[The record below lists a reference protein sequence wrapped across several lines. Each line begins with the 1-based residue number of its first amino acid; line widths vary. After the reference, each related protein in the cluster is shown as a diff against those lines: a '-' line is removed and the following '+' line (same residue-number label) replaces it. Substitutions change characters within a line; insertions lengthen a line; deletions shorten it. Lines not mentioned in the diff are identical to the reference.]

1 MLEMARAKNFKL
13 NKEKCK
19 VGLEEIKYLGH
30 IFSKD
35 GLKPDQSKIE
45 AVRKMPTP
53 ECKKDVERFL
63 GVVTYLAKFI
73 PNMSKHTEPLR
84 GLTRDDVEWQW
95 KAEHQQAFNTMKT
108 MLTEAPVLRY
118 YDVKLPV
125 TLSVDA
131 SKSGLGAVL
140 LQELKPVAYASR
152 ALTETEQRYAQI
164 EKEMLAIVFGA
175 ERFHQY
181 IYGRE
186 VDVQSDHK
194 PLEVIMKKPLS
205 SAPARIQRLLMR
217 LQKYQVNVQYKPG
230 KEMYIADALSRAYL
244 PVTSSPDI
252 EIEAQVHMVISN
264 LPVSNE
270 KLEEFRKETTN
281 DVTLTKLIETVLNGW
296 PETKSQAAQ
305 EIRAYWNFREEI
317 SVVNGVLYKGERLI
331 VPAAMRGEMLKRIH
345 ESHLG
350 IESCRRRA
358 REVLFWPGMA
368 ENIAEMV
375 NSCDVCRTHQKRQT
389 KEPLQPHSVPERP
402 WQKIGVDLFTFG
414 QQEYLLLVD
423 YYSKFIEVE
432 WLKSDTRSATV
443 ITHMKSQIARHGI
456 PETVISDN

>member
-1 MLEMARAKNFKL
+1 M
-13 NKEKCK
+13 
-19 VGLEEIKYLGH
+19 GLEEIKYLGH
-30 IFSKD
+30 IFTKD
-35 GLKPDQSKIE
+35 GLKPDQTKIE
-45 AVRKMPTP
+45 AVLKMPTP

-95 KAEHQQAFNTMKT
+95 KAEQQQAFSTMKT

-152 ALTETEQRYAQI
+152 ALTENEQRYTQI

-244 PVTSSPDI
+244 PVTSSPDKD
-252 EIEAQVHMVISN
+252 IEAQVHMVISN
-264 LPVSNE
+264 LPVSKE

-296 PETKSQAAQ
+296 PETMSQAAQ
-305 EIRAYWNFREEI
+305 EIRVYWNFREEI

-331 VPAAMRGEMLKRIH
+331 VPAAMRG
-345 ESHLG
+345 
-350 IESCRRRA
+350 
-358 REVLFWPGMA
+358 
-368 ENIAEMV
+368 
-375 NSCDVCRTHQKRQT
+375 
-389 KEPLQPHSVPERP
+389 
-402 WQKIGVDLFTFG
+402 
-414 QQEYLLLVD
+414 
-423 YYSKFIEVE
+423 
-432 WLKSDTRSATV
+432 
-443 ITHMKSQIARHGI
+443 
-456 PETVISDN
+456 

>member
-1 MLEMARAKNFKL
+1 M
-13 NKEKCK
+13 
-19 VGLEEIKYLGH
+19 GLEEIKYLGH

-244 PVTSSPDI
+244 PVTSSSDK
-252 EIEAQVHMVISN
+252 EIEAQVISN

-358 REVLFWPGMA
+358 R
-368 ENIAEMV
+368 
-375 NSCDVCRTHQKRQT
+375 
-389 KEPLQPHSVPERP
+389 
-402 WQKIGVDLFTFG
+402 
-414 QQEYLLLVD
+414 
-423 YYSKFIEVE
+423 
-432 WLKSDTRSATV
+432 
-443 ITHMKSQIARHGI
+443 
-456 PETVISDN
+456 

>member
-1 MLEMARAKNFKL
+1 
-13 NKEKCK
+13 
-19 VGLEEIKYLGH
+19 
-30 IFSKD
+30 
-35 GLKPDQSKIE
+35 
-45 AVRKMPTP
+45 MPTP

-95 KAEHQQAFNTMKT
+95 KAEQQLAFTTMKT

-140 LQELKPVAYASR
+140 LQELGPVAYASR

-164 EKEMLAIVFGA
+164 ENEMLAIVFGA

-217 LQKYQVNVQYKPG
+217 LQK
-230 KEMYIADALSRAYL
+230 
-244 PVTSSPDI
+244 
-252 EIEAQVHMVISN
+252 
-264 LPVSNE
+264 
-270 KLEEFRKETTN
+270 
-281 DVTLTKLIETVLNGW
+281 
-296 PETKSQAAQ
+296 
-305 EIRAYWNFREEI
+305 
-317 SVVNGVLYKGERLI
+317 
-331 VPAAMRGEMLKRIH
+331 
-345 ESHLG
+345 
-350 IESCRRRA
+350 
-358 REVLFWPGMA
+358 
-368 ENIAEMV
+368 
-375 NSCDVCRTHQKRQT
+375 
-389 KEPLQPHSVPERP
+389 
-402 WQKIGVDLFTFG
+402 
-414 QQEYLLLVD
+414 
-423 YYSKFIEVE
+423 
-432 WLKSDTRSATV
+432 
-443 ITHMKSQIARHGI
+443 
-456 PETVISDN
+456 

>member
-1 MLEMARAKNFKL
+1 M
-13 NKEKCK
+13 
-19 VGLEEIKYLGH
+19 GLEEIKYLGH
-30 IFSKD
+30 ILSKD

-140 LQELKPVAYASR
+140 LQELKPVAYALR

-181 IYGRE
+181 I
-186 VDVQSDHK
+186 
-194 PLEVIMKKPLS
+194 
-205 SAPARIQRLLMR
+205 
-217 LQKYQVNVQYKPG
+217 
-230 KEMYIADALSRAYL
+230 
-244 PVTSSPDI
+244 
-252 EIEAQVHMVISN
+252 
-264 LPVSNE
+264 
-270 KLEEFRKETTN
+270 
-281 DVTLTKLIETVLNGW
+281 
-296 PETKSQAAQ
+296 
-305 EIRAYWNFREEI
+305 
-317 SVVNGVLYKGERLI
+317 
-331 VPAAMRGEMLKRIH
+331 
-345 ESHLG
+345 
-350 IESCRRRA
+350 
-358 REVLFWPGMA
+358 
-368 ENIAEMV
+368 
-375 NSCDVCRTHQKRQT
+375 
-389 KEPLQPHSVPERP
+389 
-402 WQKIGVDLFTFG
+402 
-414 QQEYLLLVD
+414 
-423 YYSKFIEVE
+423 
-432 WLKSDTRSATV
+432 
-443 ITHMKSQIARHGI
+443 
-456 PETVISDN
+456 